1 MESIKSFLSLVLFG
15 SFTLGGLCLVLPPYW
30 LFKILSFLIRSL
42 FPEDVKGKVV
52 LITGASS
59 GIGEHVAYEYAK
71 RGARLALAARRKD
84 RLTKVAEKARELGS
98 PDTLIIS
105 ADVSIPEHCEKM
117 IQETV
122 DHFGTVDHL
131 VNNAGITTSK
141 LLEEYSDIKE
151 MESIMDTNFWGSI
164 HSTRYAIPHL
174 RRSKGKIVVMS
185 SAAYWVPSPRVSIY
199 SGSKGALIS
208 LFEGLRVE
216 MGSDVKITL
225 VSPGF
230 VESEITTIR
239 SDSGHNNDE
248 AQAAKDW
255 WISYLKTARLPVA
268 KVEECATAIVR
279 SACRGDRYVTEPNW
293 VILTYYVKL
302 LCPELLEFS
311 QRLLVIDFVKKFM

>member
-174 RRSKGKIVVMS
+174 RRSKGKIVVLS
-185 SAAYWVPSPRVSIY
+185 SAAYWVPTPRLTVY
-199 SGSKGALIS
+199 SGSKGALIG

-216 MGSDVKITL
+216 MGSEVRITL

-230 VESEITTIR
+230 VESEMTTI
-239 SDSGHNNDE
+239 SCNSTLQNNGTQDANE
-248 AQAAKDW
+248 YW
-255 WISYLKTARLPVA
+255 NSYLKKLRFPVA
-268 KVEECATAIVR
+268 KVEGCAAAIVT
-279 SACRGDRYVTEPNW
+279 SACRGDRYLTEPKW
-293 VILTYYVKL
+293 MLVTFYIKL

-311 QRLLVIDFVKKFM
+311 QRLMTHYYKKFL